1 MIGYNTEEV
10 NTLLNTLSA
19 SYQKLGETM
28 ATGWDVVSNTLGA
41 EWIGPDELAYETE
54 LANRMCTLYYAC
66 RESVE
71 GMITNVRSIG
81 QAWQDFQNSNVIA
94 GGVATV
100 AAVNFALDMAA
111 LPDYAIESV
120 VKAAERTF
128 TANMRMGVTNGESSA
143 TTINTEVTNYV
154 NTIGETVKAMYDT
167 TSSANA
173 FLGSQAE
180 TIDEYLKKMADAF
193 SKVTTQVSDLQTTLT
208 QLVKNYNDQMAALSQ
223 QVSGLDTSVMMSAD
237 TSSTSA
243 Q

>member
-1 MIGYNTEEV
+1 MIGYNAEEI
-10 NTLLNTLSA
+10 NNLLKTLNA

-28 ATGWDVVSNTLGA
+28 ATGWDVVSNTLGT

-66 RESVE
+66 RDSVE
-71 GMITNVRSIG
+71 GMITNVRSVG
-81 QAWQDFQNSNVIA
+81 QAWQEFQNANVIA
-94 GGVATV
+94 GGAV
-100 AAVNFALDMAA
+100 AAAVSFDLDMTA

-128 TANMRMGVTNGESSA
+128 TANMRMGVVNGESSA
-143 TTINTEVTNYV
+143 TTINSEVTNYV

-223 QVSGLDTSVMMSAD
+223 QVSGLDTSVMMSAEPS
-237 TSSTSA
+237 TSSV